1 MFSLFLHLTH
11 PIPEQMKTKDEVYY
25 VARHPKNHSTELEHH
40 EIDHAIG
47 FLDSDGLGKI
57 YVIASSK
64 ELSYESGELLRVIE
78 PARYELSDIKLLS
91 LTARISYERIALGS
105 TILKNEGSEEADVS
119 ATIGFDYKV
128 VRNFGNHDGVARSVN
143 TTAFITKNEKFEFF
157 WGIERDQQVV
167 ESKSVST
174 RLLPGTAINVT
185 IWGNYSTS
193 EGPYKAYIVT
203 YFTDGTKTKKRQ
215 EQFTAVS
222 GQQVNKRNERFTI
235 PLISIQIFILSS
247 HSHSI
252 SSWRRVSA
260 VNSTLNTATRTGCT
274 TTPSFQRRPSA
285 RSAHPPRACTSPSF
299 RHRWKVS
306 RSKRSVPASR
316 HRSSPMRNLTMRLIR
331 AQRRSSAKSP
341 SLC

>member
-1 MFSLFLHLTH
+1 MFSPHFSFFLHLTH
-11 PIPEQMKTKDEVYY
+11 SIPEQMKTKDEVYY

-64 ELSYESGELLRVIE
+64 EFSYESGELLRVIE
-78 PARYELSDIKLLS
+78 PARYELSEIKLLS
-91 LTARISYERIALGS
+91 LTARVSYERIALGS
-105 TILKNEGSEEADVS
+105 TILKNEGTEEADVS

-157 WGIERDQQVV
+157 WGIEKEHQVV

-235 PLISIQIFILSS
+235 QLISIQILYSS

-252 SSWRRVSA
+252 SSWRRISA
-260 VNSTLNTATRTGCT
+260 VNSTLNTATHTGCT
-274 TTPSFQRRPSA
+274 TTPSFQRRHSA
-285 RSAHPPRACTSPSF
+285 RSAHPPRACTRPSCQ
-299 RHRWKVS
+299 HR
-306 RSKRSVPASR
+306 
-316 HRSSPMRNLTMRLIR
+316 
-331 AQRRSSAKSP
+331 
-341 SLC
+341 